1 MGYSK
6 DPVEI
11 ADRQSRKRAILLG
24 LCGIAFLV
32 VQALATRPHQG
43 ESALWTF
50 TAALYLLLLA
60 TGGGLLTRTK
70 IRALMNDDVTRENH
84 RTAVAAGFWAAML
97 TALGFYW
104 VPGAD
109 QHSAREAIRIVVTL
123 GVVASLL
130 AFSYLE
136 LRAHRNA

>member
-24 LCGIAFLV
+24 LCGIAFLA
-32 VQALATRPHQG
+32 VQAMATGSHH
-43 ESALWTF
+43 ESGLWTF
-50 TAALYLLLLA
+50 TAVLYLLLLA

-70 IRALMNDDVTRENH
+70 IRALMNDDVTRENN
-84 RTAVAAGFWAAML
+84 RTAVAAGFWTAML
-97 TALGFYW
+97 AALGLYW
-104 VPGAD
+104 IPGVD
-109 QHSAREAIRIVVTL
+109 QYSARDAIRVVVTL
-123 GVVASLL
+123 GIVVSLL
-130 AFSYLE
+130 VFSYLE